1 MVEFQHLL
9 QRLSKS
15 LQPVPHDPT
24 LDLPLDNRAAQGSEK
39 PASSNEYKYTGVQ
52 RSASYSIIPL
62 GSDYAAFLAICALK
76 CWLAPPLLAEVS
88 SISALWVSNLSL
100 ASHPFLSLQAVTQVE
115 GAFVDAECQVAYEF
129 DVVEQDRLR
138 WISQQA
144 EELK

>member
-15 LQPVPHDPT
+15 LQPVPHDCT
-24 LDLPLDNRAAQGSEK
+24 LDLPLKNRTTQGSEN

-52 RSASYSIIPL
+52 RSSYSIVPL

-88 SISALWVSNLSL
+88 SI
-100 ASHPFLSLQAVTQVE
+100 PRF
-115 GAFVDAECQVAYEF
+115 
-129 DVVEQDRLR
+129 
-138 WISQQA
+138 
-144 EELK
+144 